1 MPLTKKAMI
10 LFDPQQYKKL
20 EEEAK
25 RRHTSVG
32 ELVRKAVEV
41 AILSKQETLK
51 QERLAAAHRFIS
63 AEEKIPEWEDIEK
76 IIARGHIQ

>member
-1 MPLTKKAMI
+1 MSLTKKAMI

-41 AILSKQETLK
+41 AILSKQGSLR

-63 AEEKIPEWEDIEK
+63 AEEKVPEWEEIERA
-76 IIARGHIQ
+76 IARGHIQ